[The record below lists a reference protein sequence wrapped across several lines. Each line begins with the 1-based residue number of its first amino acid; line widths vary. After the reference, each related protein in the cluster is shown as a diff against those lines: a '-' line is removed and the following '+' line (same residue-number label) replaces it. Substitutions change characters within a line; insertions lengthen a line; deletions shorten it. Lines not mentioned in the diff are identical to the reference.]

1 MRIFEYQPSKLHTKL
16 YAIDD
21 AVHIGSANFDM
32 RSLFI
37 NLELMLR
44 IDDAAFAAYVRRY
57 IDGEVARSIE
67 ITPEAYR
74 AATGWWQRVKQFFA
88 YLIVGVAD
96 PTLSRGLNFG
106 IDD

>member
-1 MRIFEYQPSKLHTKL
+1 MAEESSRRGIARGLTNYGDP
-16 YAIDD
+16 
-21 AVHIGSANFDM
+21 
-32 RSLFI
+32 
-37 NLELMLR
+37 
-44 IDDAAFAAYVRRY
+44 AFAAYVRRY

-67 ITPEAYR
+67 ITPDAYR